1 MKTAVIGAGAVGSL
15 FASLLKTKN
24 NDTVLFDTDIDK
36 INYISRNGIELVFPE
51 SSGKKRI
58 FPEAVSD
65 TGRIR
70 NYDYYL
76 ICVKSYSTEAAV
88 KSIVSCA
95 GENLVIVTF
104 QNGMGNADIIRKY
117 FPDTSSA
124 AGTTSEGAAFIN
136 PATVIYGGRGKT
148 ALSMIDSRSNSKLM
162 PLIDALNSC
171 GLEAALTDSFR
182 KDIWKKLII
191 NAAVNPLTAV
201 LKLENR
207 YISESVYLRNITEMI
222 IRETVKA
229 AESDGIFF
237 DIDDITNTVYTVA
250 EKTGRNRS
258 SMLQDIENCRKTEID
273 FISGAAA
280 EIAEKNGIA
289 SPVNRIMQNIVKVL
303 ESRYFT

>member
-15 FASLLKTKN
+15 FASFLKTKN
-24 NDTVLFDTDIDK
+24 NDTVLLDTDLDK
-36 INYISRNGIELVFPE
+36 INYISSNGIELIFPE
-51 SSGKKRI
+51 NSSKKRI
-58 FPEAVSD
+58 FPEAVTD
-65 TGRIR
+65 TGRIK

-95 GENLVIVTF
+95 GENSVIVTF
-104 QNGMGNADIIRKY
+104 QNGMGNADIIRRF

-136 PATVIYGGRGKT
+136 PATVIY

-207 YISESVYLRNITEMI
+207 YISESVYLRNITEMVV
-222 IRETVKA
+222 RETVKA